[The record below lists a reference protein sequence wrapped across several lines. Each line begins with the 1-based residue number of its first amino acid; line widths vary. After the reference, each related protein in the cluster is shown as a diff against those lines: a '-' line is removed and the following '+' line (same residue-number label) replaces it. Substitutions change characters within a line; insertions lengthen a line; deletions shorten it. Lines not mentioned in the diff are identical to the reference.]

1 MILAAAEKFSRA
13 AEREDLAH
21 GVFTYVMLEGLGGAA
36 DLDGDRSVSLRELSE
51 YVMKHVPELTDDQQR
66 PFVDIPDPLDSG
78 AIRWPIR

>member
-36 DLDGDRSVSLRELSE
+36 DLDGDRSVSLRG
-51 YVMKHVPELTDDQQR
+51 
-66 PFVDIPDPLDSG
+66 DPLAHPLRCNRRENCG
-78 AIRWPIR
+78 V